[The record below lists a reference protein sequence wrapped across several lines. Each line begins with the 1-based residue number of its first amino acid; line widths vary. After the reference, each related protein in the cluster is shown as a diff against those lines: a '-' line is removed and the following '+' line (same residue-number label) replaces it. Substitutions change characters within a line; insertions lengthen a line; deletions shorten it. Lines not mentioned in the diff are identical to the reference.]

1 MKCPHPLTF
10 VPDCYITQKMCGKT
24 VNTHFFAIQFVPECY
39 QTQEM
44 CARVVSEDLFL
55 IVYCPDIFKT
65 QRMCDEAVDDCLSAL
80 KFIPNWFVTRK
91 MLEKF
96 DNALKAHD
104 DILFYNEDFHK
115 VTFIANQRH
124 IPAVDLDKINFDND
138 NNFDE
143 DYPNTIIIHATLLAR
158 RSEFK
163 KCKALKKL

>member
-1 MKCPHPLTF
+1 M
-10 VPDCYITQKMCGKT
+10 
-24 VNTHFFAIQFVPECY
+24 
-39 QTQEM
+39 
-44 CARVVSEDLFL
+44 R
-55 IVYCPDIFKT
+55 
-65 QRMCDEAVDDCLSAL
+65 DEAVDDCLSAL

-138 NNFDE
+138 NNLMK
-143 DYPNTIIIHATLLAR
+143 IIPILLLFMPHFWLGVVNSKNAKHLKNYKR
-158 RSEFK
+158 RINASSV
-163 KCKALKKL
+163 A